1 MPSLPPGVAVP
12 GGTRPEFV
20 GSALPRPGLVEHLRL
35 AAKVNDLAWT
45 LDHLYETYG
54 PVVDVGYRIPIR
66 LVYLMGVEANRYI
79 LGEHPE
85 NFRWREAFSM
95 LEVTNGETAL
105 VLTDGDEH
113 RRRRRLVQPA
123 FGIKRVD
130 AHLGLA
136 VSEVD
141 RTLDTWTAGRHVDA
155 FDELRTTV
163 RRIVVR
169 ALFGEHLGELADQI
183 GDAFEPAINYVSRT
197 PMSRIDVNVP
207 FLPYG
212 KAVRARKAV
221 DDIVLAEIDRRRRVG
236 IDADASPD
244 TLSALLVAAEEAE
257 GSDAPL
263 TDAEICDQ
271 IRSLIA
277 AGYDT
282 TSSAAA
288 WLVHGLGSNPGAFGA
303 LRTQVRDTIGDRAPT
318 IDDLRAMPL
327 VDGVV
332 RETLR
337 LWSPAAFSGRRAV
350 DDFELYGYTIPGGSM
365 VIYSPYIT
373 HRLPE
378 VWGDPLV
385 FRPERWADGEPEP
398 FAFAPFGGGYRK
410 CIGFALATLEL
421 QVLAVRLAQRL
432 NWRLENPHVRG
443 AGVANF
449 APKGGLP
456 ITVT

>member
-1 MPSLPPGVAVP
+1 MASTP
-12 GGTRPEFV
+12 
-20 GSALPRPGLVEHLRL
+20 PRPSVIEHLRL

-45 LDHLYETYG
+45 LDHLYAKYG

-79 LGEHPE
+79 LSEHPE
-85 NFRWREAFSM
+85 NFTWNEAFSL
-95 LEVTNGETAL
+95 LEVVNGPSAL
-105 VLTDGDEH
+105 VLSDGDAH

-123 FGIKRVD
+123 FAVKRVD
-130 AHLGLA
+130 AHLDLIIR
-136 VSEVD
+136 EVD
-141 RTLDTWTAGRHVDA
+141 STLDTWSVGRSVDA
-155 FDELRTTV
+155 MAELRSTV

-169 ALFGEHLGELADQI
+169 ALFGEQLGADADRIGELL
-183 GDAFEPAINYVSRT
+183 EPALQYVGRT
-197 PMSRIDVNVP
+197 PMSRIDVDLG

-212 KAVRARKAV
+212 KAVRAREAV
-221 DDIVLAEIDRRRRVG
+221 DTIVSAEIRRRRQRGV
-236 IDADASPD
+236 DATASPD
-244 TLSALLVAAEEAE
+244 TLSALLAAAEETD
-257 GSDAPL
+257 GSDTPL

-288 WLVHGLGSNPGAFGA
+288 WLVHGLGANPEAFGR
-303 LRTQVRDTIGDRAPT
+303 LRAQVRETIGDRPPT
-318 IDDLRAMPL
+318 LDDLRAMPL

-337 LWSPAAFSGRRAV
+337 LWSPAAFSGRRAT
-350 DDFELYGYTIPGGSM
+350 DDFELYGYRIPAGSM
-365 VIYSPYIT
+365 VMYSPYIT

-385 FRPERWADGEPEP
+385 YRPERWATGEPVP
-398 FAFAPFGGGYRK
+398 FSFVPFGGGYRR

-421 QVLAVRLAQRL
+421 QVLAVRLAQRTSF
-432 NWRLENPHVRG
+432 RLHNPDARG
-443 AGVANF
+443 AGIANF
-449 APKGGLP
+449 APKGGVP
-456 ITVT
+456 ITVTAQ

>member
-1 MPSLPPGVAVP
+1 MA
-12 GGTRPEFV
+12 
-20 GSALPRPGLVEHLRL
+20 SAPPRPTLVEHLRL
-35 AAKVNDLAWT
+35 AARVNDLAGT
-45 LDHLYETYG
+45 LDRLYAEFG
-54 PVVDVGYRIPIR
+54 PVADVGYRIPIR

-79 LGEHPE
+79 LSEHPE
-85 NFRWREAFSM
+85 NFTWREAFQL
-95 LEVTNGETAL
+95 LEVVDGPTAL
-105 VLTDGDEH
+105 VLSDGEDH

-123 FGIKRVD
+123 FAIKRVD
-130 AHLGLA
+130 AHLELA
-136 VSEVD
+136 VREID
-141 RTLDTWTAGRHVDA
+141 RTLGTWTPGRSVDA
-155 FDELRTTV
+155 LTELRATV

-169 ALFGEHLGELADQI
+169 ALFGEQLGADADRI
-183 GDAFEPAINYVSRT
+183 GDLLEPALQYVGRT
-197 PMSRIDVNVP
+197 PMSRIDVDLP

-212 KAVRARKAV
+212 RAVRAARAV
-221 DDIVLAEIDRRRRVG
+221 DAIVLDEIRRRRHEGV
-236 IDADASPD
+236 DATASPD
-244 TLSALLVAAEEAE
+244 TLSALLAAADEAE

-263 TDAEICDQ
+263 TDAELCDQ

-288 WLVHGLGSNPGAFGA
+288 WLVHGLGANPAAFA
-303 LRTQVRDTIGDRAPT
+303 RLRTQVRDTIGDRAPT
-318 IDDLRAMPL
+318 IDELRTMPL

-350 DDFELYGYTIPGGSM
+350 DDFELYGYRIPGGSM
-365 VIYSPYIT
+365 VMYSPYIT

-385 FRPERWADGEPEP
+385 FRPERWETGEPEP
-398 FAFAPFGGGYRK
+398 FSFVPFGGGYRK

-421 QVLAVRLAQRL
+421 QVLAVRLAQRVD
-432 NWRLENPHVRG
+432 WRLERPGVRG
-443 AGVANF
+443 AGIANF

-456 ITVT
+456 ITVGAA

>member
-1 MPSLPPGVAVP
+1 M
-12 GGTRPEFV
+12 R
-20 GSALPRPGLVEHLRL
+20 SALPRPGLLEHLRL
-35 AAKVNDLAWT
+35 ATRVDDLAWT
-45 LDHLYETYG
+45 LEHLYETYG
-54 PVVDVGYRIPIR
+54 PVADVGYRVPLR

-85 NFRWREAFSM
+85 NFTWAEAFSM
-95 LEVTNGETAL
+95 LEVVDGPTAL
-105 VLTDGDEH
+105 VMSDGDAH

-123 FGIKRVD
+123 FAVKRVD
-130 AHLGLA
+130 AHLDLA
-136 VSEVD
+136 VREID
-141 RTLDTWTAGRHVDA
+141 RTLDSWVPGRRLDA
-155 FDELRTTV
+155 FGELRATV

-169 ALFGEHLGELADQI
+169 ALFGDQLGELADRI
-183 GDAFEPAINYVSRT
+183 GERLEPALRYVSRT
-197 PMSRIDVNVP
+197 PLSRIDVDLP

-212 KAVRARKAV
+212 RAVRARRAV
-221 DDIVLAEIDRRRRVG
+221 DEIVLAEVDRRRRTGV
-236 IDADASPD
+236 DAEASPD
-244 TLSALLVAAEEAE
+244 TLSALLAAADEAD
-257 GSDAPL
+257 GSDDPL
-263 TDAEICDQ
+263 TDPEICDQ

-288 WLVHGLGSNPGAFGA
+288 WLVHALGANPAALHA

-318 IDDLRAMPL
+318 VDDLRAMPL

-365 VIYSPYIT
+365 VLYSPYIT

-385 FRPERWADGEPEP
+385 YRPERWAEGEPEP
-398 FAFAPFGGGYRK
+398 FAFVPFGGGHRR

-421 QVLAVRLAQRL
+421 HVLAVRLAQRVS
-432 NWRLENPHVRG
+432 WRLDNPGVRG

-456 ITVT
+456 ITVD